1 MAQGTINNT
10 ALFNHYN
17 NADFISHSM
26 KIKNMLIC
34 ISSVIYS
41 SQKSTYDKFN
51 MVNNN
56 DYFTSEEKAGFL
68 KDLLIAGYNCGY
80 TDDKDRNEFIK
91 NERIHIINSNNFENI
106 QELVREL
113 LPVLKMK
120 INLNKTS
127 MFVIE
132 FYLIEKGTDKEIMLP
147 FHFSMRLTPH
157 NISFDT
163 EPNKCKDFGEYDG
176 SISNINNNRNY
187 YGIPHVTLECYNSKR
202 RRSSHTY
209 GITSESKDAS
219 IYLKEGG
226 GKSNSNI
233 ENTRSTNLA
242 PRILKNI
249 TNMSY
254 QSNGINIPII
264 PSQKKYNTDKKT
276 KFDDIHEVDEN
287 INYGLY
293 SKPEESKKS
302 RESREIEE
310 SKKSRESREPEE
322 SRESREPRESRE
334 SREYSKDIFDKS
346 AVLEDLNICS
356 AYNISTTRNNHAY
369 LNISNNSNPDSYF
382 NNLLILLSD
391 KNYVSSITDLVFIK
405 KTEDGKNIS
414 CIQKNNGDKKI
425 LETYI
430 NMSLNAVVKL
440 LTAFKTHYD
449 INIHPILLHSNAKN
463 KLENLIKNIN
473 YNAEDDSDPYSFNN
487 IAKHYELYTINNLL
501 CSINAAKDYKKFL
514 NLSIKYYNEYII
526 RHNTYIKNFFKILEK
541 KNIDK
546 IISELIIIQTE
557 FNEMILKYNLYI
569 IFSIKAYSSY
579 THLNILG
586 LIENPNIDKNILLT
600 NKFIME
606 TNINK
611 LKFTDRRLDN
621 YYLVLPINIT
631 KYDNLEMN
639 IFSAINNNIIEEYL
653 KQLLNSKNYT
663 NITNFNKTYLN
674 NIISYIFSAYFNTL
688 LSIVIQ
694 NIENKIS
701 KEEYDKNIKK
711 IALQYSNL
719 KSIITTRGELNN
731 IYNYNKKII
740 IKKCKKIYK
749 NDTIS
754 TILLDIDIFK
764 HLHQEQIKTN
774 KSIRYNRYNR
784 MNTKDTKEAKGGMP
798 PKKTKSEDV
807 TNTDKTKGKTYNNYK
822 QLIIDNLKILS
833 DYEKLNKEPFK
844 MRAYNKVIDS
854 IELTEGAISNT
865 DDIKNI
871 NGIGDKIATKI
882 KELIETG
889 KMSAVESALKDP
901 RFSLQKQLG
910 KLYGVGPVKIN
921 ELMDKISSFEELY
934 ERRDELLNDKQ
945 KIGLD
950 YYKDMELRIPMSEG
964 KKHYKIIDKI
974 FKKTNDNIEFELVG
988 SYRRKNKDM
997 GDIDILIKNSDDLNL
1012 KKIITN
1018 LVDSGYIIETLASGK
1033 SKFMGLCK
1041 LSPEL
1046 PARRI
1051 DILIADPSYY
1061 YFALLYFTGSYT
1073 FNIYMRKIALEKGYS
1088 LSEYGLKGKD
1098 KKIIDTSNIINSEED
1113 IFKFLNITYVPPN
1126 KRNIV

>member
-91 NERIHIINSNNFENI
+91 NERLHIINSNNFENI

-187 YGIPHVTLECYNSKR
+187 YGIPHITLECYNSKK

-264 PSQKKYNTDKKT
+264 PSQKKKYNTDKKT

-287 INYGLY
+287 INYGVY
-293 SKPEESKKS
+293 SKPEKTKEK
-302 RESREIEE
+302 RESIE
-310 SKKSRESREPEE
+310 SIE
-322 SRESREPRESRE
+322 SRESRESK
-334 SREYSKDIFDKS
+334 EYSKDIFDKS

-405 KTEDGKNIS
+405 KTEYGKNIS

-463 KLENLIKNIN
+463 KLENLIKNKN

-514 NLSIKYYNEYII
+514 NLSIKYHNEYII
-526 RHNTYIKNFFKILEK
+526 RHNTYIKKFFKILEK

-546 IISELIIIQTE
+546 IISDLIIIQTD

-586 LIENPNIDKNILLT
+586 LTENPNIEKNILLT

-631 KYDNLEMN
+631 KYDNLEIN
-639 IFSAINNNIIEEYL
+639 IFSAINNNIIEEYF

-663 NITNFNKTYLN
+663 NSTNFNKTYLN
-674 NIISYIFSAYFNTL
+674 NIISYIFSVYFNTL

-711 IALQYSNL
+711 LALQYSNL

-764 HLHQEQIKTN
+764 HLHPKQIKTN
-774 KSIRYNRYNR
+774 KSNRYNR
-784 MNTKDTKEAKGGMP
+784 MNTKGGMP

-1012 KKIITN
+1012 KKMITN